1 MQSSARWQPTAG
13 EFVKRP
19 RPDSARATERRAEVA
34 LLGTGVRVVWQRNV
48 VPSFDVT
55 TRAASAFCL
64 PPNEALRLQ
73 PGPGS
78 SVDAEFIDY
87 VTDYAGAGSGPL
99 VCHVRGNAPDLNEAL
114 RVLGNIGGTNLPS
127 LSLVANAAMLPPSS
141 IVAYE
146 AHDGGSYLAIG
157 GVDPQ
162 PIQTARRTISPA
174 LSSAFVS
181 AVDSHP
187 DAHRL
192 RLAITNYTE
201 SLTRLHPDVGVA
213 AGLHLYIA
221 VENLTDV
228 IAHRIQRERGLAG
241 WSELGAELG
250 LRPRAGADF
259 VRDGEIRGRLRR
271 ECIFDS
277 NTEAHRK
284 MKRLSDGVEHGFIDF
299 AEAREIAAEWFL
311 PAAAQVR
318 RSIFRESGLDA
329 ASTTEL
335 LTGVYE
341 RPLALWSV
349 KAVAMGILRAP
360 SGAFDNPL
368 DLHVAGCME
377 DQTFSPEEHLTRS
390 SLRLEVRT
398 GGGVDHESTGLHV
411 AAPGSLEPTDP
422 SVGPEA

>member
-1 MQSSARWQPTAG
+1 MGAR
-13 EFVKRP
+13 
-19 RPDSARATERRAEVA
+19 
-34 LLGTGVRVVWQRNV
+34 VRVVWQRDV

-55 TRAASAFCL
+55 IRAAAAFSL
-64 PPNEALRLQ
+64 PPHEIVRLQ
-73 PGPGS
+73 PGPESG
-78 SVDAEFIDY
+78 VDAEFIDY
-87 VTDYAGAGSGPL
+87 VTDYAGTGSGPV

-114 RVLGNIGGTNLPS
+114 RVLGNIGGTNLPA
-127 LSLVANAAMLPPSS
+127 LSLAANAAMLPPSS

-146 AHDGGSYLAIG
+146 ARDGGSYLAIG
-157 GVDPQ
+157 SVDPQ
-162 PIQTARRTISPA
+162 PVQTARRTISPA

-181 AVDSHP
+181 AVDRHP

-228 IAHRIQRERGLAG
+228 IARRIQRERDLAG
-241 WSELGAELG
+241 WSELAAELG
-250 LRPRAGADF
+250 LRPRAGEDF
-259 VRDGEIRGRLRR
+259 VREGEIRGYLRR
-271 ECIFDS
+271 EYIFDS
-277 NTEAHRK
+277 NAEAHRK

-299 AEAREIAAEWFL
+299 AEAREIAEEWFL

-329 ASTTEL
+329 ASATEL

-349 KAVAMGILRAP
+349 RAVATGILRAQ

-368 DLHVAGCME
+368 DLHVAGRIE

-390 SLRLEVRT
+390 SLRLEVRI
-398 GGGVDHESTGLHV
+398 GGDVNHESTGLHV
-411 AAPGSLEPTDP
+411 AAPGSLEPTAP
-422 SVGPEA
+422 SVEPEA